1 MSMYNP
7 YSLEGKT
14 ILITGASS
22 GIGRSTAIEC
32 SKLGARVVLV
42 ARNVERMNETLSHMT
57 GEGHM
62 AIMADITKEDDIKRI
77 AEESPCLDGLV
88 NNAGI
93 NTSKPVAF
101 YSEKALNSVFGTNTF
116 APMLFNKWL
125 LKKKKINKNAS
136 LVFTSSVAAKL
147 STLGNGIY
155 GTSKAALSAYMKY
168 CAGEL
173 AAKGIRCNAVLPGM
187 VETQLIHG
195 GSISEEDLK
204 KDLENYP
211 LGRYGKPEDIAW
223 AIIYLLSDAS
233 AWVTGHELV
242 IDGGVSL

>member
-42 ARNVERMNETLSHMT
+42 ARNVERMNETLSQMT
-57 GEGHM
+57 GEDHM
-62 AIMADITKEDDIKRI
+62 VLSGDLTIEEDVKRI
-77 AEESPCLDGLV
+77 VTDCPELDGVV

-93 NTSKPVAF
+93 ATAKPVAF
-101 YSEKALNSVFGTNTF
+101 YNEKDLNSIFATNTF
-116 APMLFNKWL
+116 APMIFNKWL
-125 LKKKKINKNAS
+125 LKKKKINKGAS
-136 LVFTSSVAAKL
+136 LVFTSSIASK
-147 STLGNGIY
+147 SSHLGNGIY
-155 GTSKAALSAYMKY
+155 GSSKAALSAYMKY
-168 CAGEL
+168 CAREL
-173 AAKGIRCNAVLPGM
+173 AMKGIRCNAVLPGM
-187 VETQLIHG
+187 VETKLIHG
-195 GSISEEDLK
+195 GSISEEDMK

-211 LGRYGKPEDIAW
+211 LGRYGKPEEIAW

-233 AWVTGHELV
+233 SWTTGTNMV
-242 IDGGVSL
+242 IDGGITL